1 MRLSHIIYSLLL
13 ALTVVLPAQAAED
26 VTWYEI
32 ELILFKQGNA
42 DAGSE
47 QWPEDPGSPDWNN
60 LVSLQPAADGDPSQ
74 PYEILPESGW
84 QLRALYNGLRRSGA
98 TEPLFH
104 QAWRQ
109 PVVSSDSAAR
119 PIYLGP
125 RLAPA
130 QAGEPAPRFEGTL
143 RISVNRYFHV
153 NLDLLLLGANRA
165 VPVTESA
172 LVASPTLGSIRF
184 TARRRMR
191 SGELHYIDH
200 PMLGALIQIS
210 RIEPPAPE
218 PEAAPATPLPT
229 AGETAAG
236 DDTPVEAAA
245 AVAPEDE
252 SGEVSPQT
260 AAEPSA
266 E

>member
-1 MRLSHIIYSLLL
+1 MMRLLHFSRPLIL
-13 ALTVVLPAQAAED
+13 ALLIMLPVQAAED

-42 DAGSE
+42 DSGTE

-60 LVSLQPAADGDPSQ
+60 LVSLIPTANEQQ
-74 PYEILPESGW
+74 PYGILPESAW
-84 QLRALYNGLRRSGA
+84 QLQSLYNGLRRSGA
-98 TEPLFH
+98 TQPLFH

-125 RLAPA
+125 RLEPA
-130 QAGEPAPRFEGTL
+130 QAGEPAPQFEGTL

-153 NLDLLLLGANRA
+153 NLDLLLMGANRA
-165 VPVTESA
+165 VPVTEPP

-184 TARRRMR
+184 TAKRRMR

-200 PMLGALIQIS
+200 PLMGALIQIS

-218 PEAAPATPLPT
+218 SEAEQAPPPPSV
-229 AGETAAG
+229 GETATDNDSPPEPAVE
-236 DDTPVEAAA
+236 DDGGEGAA
-245 AVAPEDE
+245 
-252 SGEVSPQT
+252 QT
-260 AAEPSA
+260 AAEPTA